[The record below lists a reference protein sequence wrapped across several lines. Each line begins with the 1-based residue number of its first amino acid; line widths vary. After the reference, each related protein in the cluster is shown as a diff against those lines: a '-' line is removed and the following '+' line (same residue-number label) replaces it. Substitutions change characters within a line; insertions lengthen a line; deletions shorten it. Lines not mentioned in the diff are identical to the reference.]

1 MKASY
6 WRNKST
12 QINKNN
18 LNEFYYIATNQI
30 GDFWLVIYF
39 QFCVL
44 ANSTLLR
51 PLDGATYQGKIDFT
65 LTVFPVAL
73 CEQSSNLS
81 NTTHV
86 PYNCVPLTS
95 LNASLLCCIKGLQRV
110 ITYIWGVLCEHGN
123 FPSQRKRAFHQT
135 VNPRFSGYKDM
146 KWVSQCFPMRINKK
160 KRKSVC
166 TCMREKK
173 RGGSWCVMSCVSLQM
188 KSTGDWEGKTGI
200 LSFRGLTIDIKSC

>member
-160 KRKSVC
+160 KERVCVPAWGKRKEEEADVWC
-166 TCMREKK
+166 LVWAYKWKAQGTGKEKRE
-173 RGGSWCVMSCVSLQM
+173 SYHLEAWQ
-188 KSTGDWEGKTGI
+188 
-200 LSFRGLTIDIKSC
+200 